1 METRL
6 TEGNAGNSNLIDLF
20 KDENMRFQISNMP
33 TQINSISIQN
43 GQILI
48 EKQSSTEGFDI
59 PEFISERMMEALSFY
74 APNGATSLNSLLDD
88 NIVSSLGNAQIVK
101 ITNNNGNIQFFDNKG
116 NLVNTSVSQVNAPDY
131 EDMQITKE
139 DIDLLVKTL
148 VSEIDRNAQIQKL
161 IKSTFG
167 KNSQF
172 RVTAS
177 NVSVMQESAIK
188 RFARLQEGVLNGI
201 ATGLKKATTAIKNDW
216 NKAKDTMKT
225 MQVDSSAK
233 QRVSFN
239 LKFEVT
245 NNDELEQINVD
256 AGFEDLKVLICK
268 LFSGK
273 NFKDKAGNQ
282 IKFSLFSNEDA
293 TTDGTTSD
301 ITLEADMS
309 KTPAKA
315 TKAIQQSNQNPVEAK
330 PQPTSQTNQQTNQPA
345 VQKST
350 PTRLDKKLQKAE
362 IRNLNAQT
370 KALKQRY
377 KSIKNSSNSK
387 NDWWKSNLSKY

>member
-1 METRL
+1 METKL
-6 TEGNAGNSNLIDLF
+6 TEGNAGNSSLIDLF

-59 PEFISERMMEALSFY
+59 PEFISERMVEALSFY

-88 NIVSSLGNAQIVK
+88 SVASSLGNAQIMK
-101 ITNNNGNIQFFDNKG
+101 IVNNNGSIQFFDANGKQI
-116 NLVNTSVSQVNAPDY
+116 NANVAQSNVSV
-131 EDMQITKE
+131 EDIQITKE
-139 DIDLLVKTL
+139 DIDLLTKTL
-148 VSEIDRNAQIQKL
+148 VAEIDRNAQIQKL
-161 IKSTFG
+161 MKSTFG

-172 RVTAS
+172 RVTVS
-177 NVSVMQESAIK
+177 NANVIQESAIK
-188 RFARLQEGVLNGI
+188 RFARLQEGALTGI
-201 ATGLKKATTAIKNDW
+201 ATGIKKAATAIKNDF
-216 NKAKDTMKT
+216 NTAKDAMKS
-225 MQVDSSAK
+225 MQTNDNAT

-239 LKFEVT
+239 LKVEVT
-245 NNDELEQINVD
+245 NNDEIEQVNLD

-273 NFKDKAGNQ
+273 NFKDKQGNQ
-282 IKFSLFSNEDA
+282 IKFTLFSNQDVVVNGS
-293 TTDGTTSD
+293 TGD
-301 ITLEADMS
+301 ITIEADMS
-309 KTPAKA
+309 KTPAKS
-315 TKAIQQSNQNPVEAK
+315 TKPEQQTV
-330 PQPTSQTNQQTNQPA
+330 SQQQTTEQSAQQQTNQA
-345 VQKST
+345 STQKSK

-377 KSIKNSSNSK
+377 KNMNGKNF
-387 NDWWKSNLSKY
+387 WKDGFLPKAFKTGSTN